1 MANLLSDSDKT
12 SLTGALNDHFDT
24 FKRNVIVFK
33 EPKRVIN
40 SGPFDG
46 VLAGYEDSS
55 IENKITYIPVSGVY
69 PAIITY
75 EDDQDS
81 EFLTELTSRVAKGEV
96 KIKVKEDC
104 RDFILNGKTE
114 SIQVDNKS
122 FNAVSE
128 DKIQHYLGLKFYIFY
143 LEQTK

>member
-69 PAIITY
+69 PAIVTY

>member
-24 FKRNVIVFK
+24 FKRDIVVFK
-33 EPKRVIN
+33 EPKRIVD
-40 SGPFDG
+40 SGPFDS
-46 VLAGYEDSS
+46 VLAGYGGSS
-55 IENKITYIPVSGVY
+55 IENKITYIPVSGTY

-75 EDDQDS
+75 EDEQDS

-96 KIKVKEDC
+96 KIKVQEDC
-104 RDFILNGKTE
+104 RDYILNGKTE
-114 SIQVDNKS
+114 AVQVDNKS
-122 FNAVSE
+122 FNTVSE
-128 DKIQHYLGLKFYIFY
+128 DKVQHYLGLKFYIFY